1 MFILDHRLK
10 NFSPPLWGRHGGAH
24 GTEGWQRLWA
34 FHQSRKYWAR
44 GFKAQLSVT
53 QFCQPGLQTSRG
65 NCSNKSQH
73 PWRFPYSHS
82 TQWSVSPTAKVTCRS
97 LWAEWSTPS
106 KLQWWPVTHYGLQW
120 PLLEILIRKWI
131 EALGKRQ
138 EGRLNFSF
146 YTSLN
151 FWTLPCELLSV
162 QCQYVALWKTRSFRF
177 LCTSF
182 VWFKKGK
189 KEERKRKKGKE
200 VQIILANGGSRPL
213 LLGCKIVL

>member
-1 MFILDHRLK
+1 MFILDNRLR

-34 FHQSRKYWAR
+34 FHQSRKFWAR

-82 TQWSVSPTAKVTCRS
+82 TQWSVPPTAEVTCRS

-106 KLQWWPVTHYGLQW
+106 KLQWWPVTHYGLRW

-131 EALGKRQ
+131 EL
-138 EGRLNFSF
+138 SF
-146 YTSLN
+146 G
-151 FWTLPCELLSV
+151 E
-162 QCQYVALWKTRSFRF
+162 KTRRKAQLFILYFSRLLNSAMWITFRSVPIC
-177 LCTSF
+177 CTM
-182 VWFKKGK
+182 KD
-189 KEERKRKKGKE
+189 
-200 VQIILANGGSRPL
+200 
-213 LLGCKIVL
+213 